1 MLTDAQYQA
10 FQEAFEQFDKTGGG
24 TIDAA
29 DLQNTL
35 DDCGI
40 FVDGDDL
47 MEIMRILD
55 HDGNGEVDFDEFL
68 HLMTNT
74 DVFIEVI
81 TSENIDQKER
91 NDARRKGKLS
101 SYQ

>member
-47 MEIMRILD
+47 MEIMKILD
-55 HDGNGEVDFDEFL
+55 HDGNGEV
-68 HLMTNT
+68 
-74 DVFIEVI
+74 
-81 TSENIDQKER
+81 
-91 NDARRKGKLS
+91 KLS
-101 SYQ
+101 LSEDYPNP

>member
-1 MLTDAQYQA
+1 MKGEESVLLTDAQYQA

-35 DDCGI
+35 DDVGI

-47 MEIMRILD
+47 TEIMKILD
-55 HDGNGEVDFDEFL
+55 HDGNGEVRQWP
-68 HLMTNT
+68 MM
-74 DVFIEVI
+74 
-81 TSENIDQKER
+81 
-91 NDARRKGKLS
+91 AG
-101 SYQ
+101 

>member
-47 MEIMRILD
+47 MEIMKILD
-55 HDGNGEVDFDEFL
+55 HDGNGEVRL
-68 HLMTNT
+68 L
-74 DVFIEVI
+74 
-81 TSENIDQKER
+81 
-91 NDARRKGKLS
+91 
-101 SYQ
+101 SYQDYPTLYFRQILMSFFT

>member
-1 MLTDAQYQA
+1 MLIQYLNTSSVVDLKQWQFDNYQYQA

-47 MEIMRILD
+47 MEIMKILD
-55 HDGNGEVDFDEFL
+55 HDGNGEV
-68 HLMTNT
+68 
-74 DVFIEVI
+74 
-81 TSENIDQKER
+81 R
-91 NDARRKGKLS
+91 LS
-101 SYQ
+101 LS